1 MSKNKTIFIL
11 QGTNRAIFFF
21 FFFRD
26 SQCLNISKGWEEQ
39 PCNLYIAPGP
49 SDPACATPRLASL
62 ALAAAAK
69 DKTLNL

>member
-21 FFFRD
+21 RD
-26 SQCLNISKGWEEQ
+26 SRCLNISKGWEEQ

-49 SDPACATPRLASL
+49 SDPACTTPCLASL